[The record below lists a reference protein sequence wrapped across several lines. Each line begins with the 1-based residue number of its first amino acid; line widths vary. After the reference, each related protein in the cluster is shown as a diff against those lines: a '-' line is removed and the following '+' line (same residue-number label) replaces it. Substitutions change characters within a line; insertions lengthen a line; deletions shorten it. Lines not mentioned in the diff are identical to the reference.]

1 MRLNQITI
9 GVTDMKKSIQFYQG
23 LGLIQIVATDDL
35 HYSRF
40 LCPEGNSTFSL
51 ERVKSVPQRNTIIIY
66 FECDDIDEK
75 CIELKAA
82 GYCFESEPADQSWLW
97 REAYLHDPDGNIIC
111 LYYAGE
117 NRINPPWRLL
127 Q

>member
-1 MRLNQITI
+1 MKLNQVTI
-9 GVTDMKKSIQFYQG
+9 GVTDMNKSVKFYQG

-40 LCPEGNSTFSL
+40 VCPEGNATFSL
-51 ERVKSVPQRNTIIIY
+51 EKVTSVTANPTTTIY
-66 FECDDIDEK
+66 FECDNLDEK
-75 CIELKAA
+75 VTQLKRV
-82 GYCFESEPADQSWLW
+82 GYIFETEPTDKEYLW
-97 REAYLHDPDGNIIC
+97 REAYLRDPDGNIIC

-117 NRINPPWRLL
+117 NRINPPWRL

>member
-23 LGLIQIVATDDL
+23 LGLIQIVDSEDL

-51 ERVKSVPQRNTIIIY
+51 ERVEFVSKNPTTIIY
-66 FECDDIDEK
+66 FECENLDEK
-75 CIELKAA
+75 CRELKAA
-82 GYCFESEPADQSWLW
+82 GYNFESEPTDKSWLW
-97 REAYLHDPDGNIIC
+97 REAYLTDPDGNRIC

-117 NRINPPWRLL
+117 NRINPPWRL
-127 Q
+127 

>member
-1 MRLNQITI
+1 MKLNQITI
-9 GVTDMKKSIQFYQG
+9 GVTDMKTSIQFYQG
-23 LGLIQIVATDDL
+23 LGLIQIVDSEDL

-51 ERVKSVPQRNTIIIY
+51 ERVESVPQNPTTIIY
-66 FECDDIDEK
+66 FECDNLDEK
-75 CIELKAA
+75 CRKLKAA
-82 GYCFESEPADQSWLW
+82 GYDFESETTDKSWLW

-117 NRINPPWRLL
+117 NRINPPWRL